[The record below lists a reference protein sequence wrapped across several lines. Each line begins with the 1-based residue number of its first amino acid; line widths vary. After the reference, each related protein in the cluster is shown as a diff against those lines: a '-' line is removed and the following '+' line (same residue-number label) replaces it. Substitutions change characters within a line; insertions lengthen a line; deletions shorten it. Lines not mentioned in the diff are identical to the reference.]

1 MKFSPTNIS
10 SFAQGIVLNI
20 VGDTEVS
27 KNVRT
32 MDEADTQ
39 ITIALDRMRRR
50 WQCWLIQ
57 SVSGVPKEEGPFL
70 PEKIRERLMQAVAS
84 EVVMEGWGVYQKSE
98 MQRGL

>member
-32 MDEADTQ
+32 MDDGRGRHANYHSPRQDETKMTVLAYTECFGSPQ
-39 ITIALDRMRRR
+39 GRGTI
-50 WQCWLIQ
+50 
-57 SVSGVPKEEGPFL
+57 ST
-70 PEKIRERLMQAVAS
+70 
-84 EVVMEGWGVYQKSE
+84 
-98 MQRGL
+98 

>member
-50 WQCWLIQ
+50 
-57 SVSGVPKEEGPFL
+57 
-70 PEKIRERLMQAVAS
+70 
-84 EVVMEGWGVYQKSE
+84 
-98 MQRGL
+98 